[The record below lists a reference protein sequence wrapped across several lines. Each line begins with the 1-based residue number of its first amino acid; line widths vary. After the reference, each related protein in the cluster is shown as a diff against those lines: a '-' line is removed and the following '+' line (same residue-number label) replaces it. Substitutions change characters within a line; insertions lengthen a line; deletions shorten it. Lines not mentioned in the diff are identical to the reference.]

1 MADPI
6 KLDENQDWARDT
18 TLENITKRLDQTN
31 KLISSLSPKRTGAVK
46 SLEQD
51 AENASTSLKRV
62 SREGKNVS
70 DATETYWKALNDLR
84 QNTYKVSGTFKSIIT
99 ATDPL
104 KGIPDSIERGTSH
117 ISDKLID
124 TGGKLSGFGKALS
137 TTGAIAVATLGAA
150 FAHTARVFLEAG
162 DSYRTMIESGV
173 LFGGSITDF
182 ATTVRGAG
190 ISFQTSTQIVSKYGA
205 TLQMAG
211 EKNFFETVSRMEDK
225 FAGLGMTMDQ
235 GTEAMADL
243 MDQQRLTGM
252 LAGRSERERIQ
263 TNTELMNIMQQQSI
277 LTGKS
282 VKEQMAASRQ
292 MAERKSYEVL
302 LRTLSPQQRIT
313 AEKLQAQMAARGFSP
328 EQIMGTMMMALGR
341 GTTRAGA
348 QFLIPTGQAGVNFIK
363 QLQTS
368 FQTGITDNL
377 ESAFAD
383 VGSSYQNFIKN
394 NKALALSM
402 ENGTGTLAQL
412 GDSSLNLA
420 LASEKTS
427 SVTDDHKDEAE
438 RARQGLSVLTD
449 QTKAYYKTIN
459 DLSRLIGERD
469 AAVVKLA
476 TDNLGLF
483 YDKIKSIADLDKVG
497 GFAIEHPIMSMAAM
511 AAAQITSQFLGN
523 MLLKGGGAV
532 FSKVFST
539 VAGATTSVVE
549 EVAKS
554 AELASIEGAAGAAA
568 IARIAKMAAR
578 IAKGATGVGILGVG
592 AELGGD
598 YLKSKG
604 YTKSG
609 ATMDVLGKGAEYA
622 AMGALLGPWG
632 AAIGGAA
639 GLGVGL
645 YQNWGDLFG
654 NNPKAQAAATEDHR
668 DTVESFQDDLTKIMA
683 DGFNKVAD
691 KLDLVNNSLS
701 TNGDL
706 WKLLNELTEQ
716 TDEHHRKLRTTI
728 INQ

>member
-124 TGGKLSGFGKALS
+124 TGGKLSGFGK
-137 TTGAIAVATLGAA
+137 TGAIAVATLGAA

-282 VKEQMAASRQ
+282 VKQQ
-292 MAERKSYEVL
+292 MAEQ
-302 LRTLSPQQRIT
+302 RTLAERASMQLLIRKLPKEQQERVQQ
-313 AEKLQAQMAARGFSP
+313 AMVKLKAQGLSDEIAAGIILSS
-328 EQIMGTMMMALGR
+328 LGR
-341 GTTRAGA
+341 GTTRAAG
-348 QFLIPTGQAGVNFIK
+348 QFMAITGSREREGLGQYIRTGDQA
-363 QLQTS
+363 S
-368 FQTGITDNL
+368 FEQSIRQTGT
-377 ESAFAD
+377 AFE
-383 VGSSYQNFIKN
+383 QFIQKVPVETMAEMGGN
-394 NKALALSM
+394 M
-402 ENGTGTLAQL
+402 GQL
-412 GDSSLNLA
+412 VTSLLPMQQVT
-420 LASEKTS
+420 EKTTT
-427 SVTDDHKDEAE
+427 VTEDQKEAAD
-438 RARQGLSVLTD
+438 RARQGLSALTD

-469 AAVVKLA
+469 AAAVKLA

-539 VAGATTSVVE
+539 VAGATTSVVG

-622 AMGALLGPWG
+622 AMGALLGGQWG

-654 NNPKAQAAATEDHR
+654 NNPKAQTAATEDHR